1 MNPYQMAAPPRRWDS
16 KLSPLV
22 VRLMRPFGARKRKS
36 VQRLMDIHVKHA
48 EIIRDAISA
57 GNGVMIVSNHPTHAD
72 AFSMNEAAALAGTCF
87 HYLATWHVFDAVGK
101 VGQWLL
107 QRHGVFS
114 IDREGTDRIAFKQ
127 AVNLLQEDK
136 HPLVIFPEGEV
147 YHCNDRVTPF

>member
-22 VRLMRPFGARKRKS
+22 VRLMRPFGARKRKAN
-36 VQRLMDIHVKHA
+36 QRLMNIHIKHA

-72 AFSMNEAAALAGTCF
+72 AFSMNEAAVLAGTCF
-87 HYLATWHVFDAVGK
+87 HYMATWHVFDAVGK

-114 IDREGTDRIAFKQ
+114 IDRRDLVGVSGLVSACCIAEERARKHDGTEHDS
-127 AVNLLQEDK
+127 V
-136 HPLVIFPEGEV
+136 
-147 YHCNDRVTPF
+147 CNQRK